1 MFNYPINVTIDT
13 NVFDATKYNLGDNSN
28 LRLLVKYVQER
39 KINLVLSDI
48 VIREVKKHIKDQ
60 IENICAIEKRL
71 RKPAK

>member
-39 KINLVLSDI
+39 KIILY
-48 VIREVKKHIKDQ
+48 
-60 IENICAIEKRL
+60 
-71 RKPAK
+71 